1 MKVSVIIAVL
11 ESYEVVRRQ
20 ILHFK
25 KMELPI
31 SDFEFII
38 VDDGSTPPILMEI
51 TPPALNKIEQVTARF
66 YIYQTHDARPWS
78 QPCARNL
85 GAKEFAT
92 GEYLV
97 MTDIDH
103 ILSREALLAAAEGGY
118 DKMVWPRHWGVLTA
132 EGEIDQ
138 SKQTLYDYGLE
149 LPTKTMQERGLHG
162 GHHSNTF
169 AMRRVLF
176 ERLGG
181 YDERYCGRYG
191 GDDVDFSKRYGH
203 LCRKLGEVKPH
214 IEGPRI
220 WVYPDARR
228 DKKEVLHSIRRKIGR
243 IDRIDPVCSTC
254 EKMYRECLCYYP
266 KELSEDEPV

>member
-1 MKVSVIIAVL
+1 MKVSVVIAVL

-31 SDFEFII
+31 GDFEFII
-38 VDDGSTPPILMEI
+38 VDDGSTPSIAMEI
-51 TPPALNKIEQVTARF
+51 FPMTARPAAMTNLMM
-66 YIYQTHDARPWS
+66 IQTNDSRPWS

-85 GAKEFAT
+85 GAELAV

-103 ILSREALLAAAEGGY
+103 VLSKEALLAAAEGGY
-118 DKMVWPRHWGVLTA
+118 DKMVWPRHWGVLTE
-132 EGEIDQ
+132 EGDIDQ
-138 SKQTLYDYGLE
+138 TKQTLYDYGLQ
-149 LPTKTMQERGLHG
+149 LPVKIMQERGLHG

-169 AMRRVLF
+169 SMRASIF
-176 ERLGG
+176 NRLGG

-191 GDDVDFSKRYGH
+191 GDDVDFSKRYSH
-203 LCRKLGEVKPH
+203 LCRKLKEVKPH

-228 DKKEVLHSIRRKIGR
+228 DKKEVLHSIRRKIGH
-243 IDRIDPVCSTC
+243 IDRIDPVCSDC
-254 EKMYRECLCYYP
+254 GEIYNKCLCYYP
-266 KELSEDEPV
+266 KELTDDEP